1 MRSHPRIIAFTVCC
15 VVVIGMTALAGLRS
29 VQESNGQNKGRK
41 KSQKMI
47 EAESRLP
54 VAEYG
59 APEPTDPKERDKRI
73 KKGKKYEKPEYSDL
87 TVDET
92 SEGVTTF
99 SHWASGLSATPA
111 DRSAAVIVGTV
122 TDARAFISP
131 GKNRVYSEF
140 RVNVSDVLKDD
151 ADTSIKCGS
160 STAVDRIGGRV
171 QFPNGNVGQYWI
183 SGQGMPRVGGRYLL
197 FLTKLDTDA
206 GYSILTGYELRDGH
220 VYLLDNP
227 GAGHPITTRE
237 GTDEASLL
245 NEVRAA
251 VSNH

>member
-1 MRSHPRIIAFTVCC
+1 MRNHPRIIAAIVFC
-15 VVVIGMTALAGLRS
+15 VIAIGMTALAGLRGS
-29 VQESNGQNKGRK
+29 QESNGQDKGQK

-54 VAEYG
+54 VADYG
-59 APEPTDPKERDKRI
+59 AAEPTDPKEREKRI
-73 KKGKKYEKPEYSDL
+73 KKGKKYEKPEYADL
-87 TVDET
+87 TINDS
-92 SEGVTTF
+92 SEVVTTF
-99 SHWASGLSATPA
+99 SHWASGLSATPT
-111 DRSAAVIVGTV
+111 DRSATIIVGNV
-122 TDARAFISP
+122 TEARAFISP
-131 GKNRVYSEF
+131 GKIRVYSEF
-140 RVNVSDVLKDD
+140 RVDVSEVLKDD
-151 ADTSIKCGS
+151 ADSSIKCGS
-160 STAVDRIGGRV
+160 SLVIDRIGGRV
-171 QFPNGNVGQYWI
+171 QFANGNVGQYWI

-197 FLTKLDTDA
+197 FLTKPDADA

-251 VSNH
+251 VSGN